1 MFTFCHVCQP
11 SLNVG
16 GLLLMTRNMFCCIC
30 GINIP
35 LQPKMSCGTYIRV
48 YIVVLY
54 VAQTGLSRTH
64 PSK

>member
-11 SLNVG
+11 SFKVG

-30 GINIP
+30 SINIP
-35 LQPKMSCGTYIRV
+35 LQPKMSTEHISIYI
-48 YIVVLY
+48 
-54 VAQTGLSRTH
+54 AQTGLSRTH

>member
-11 SLNVG
+11 SLEVG

-35 LQPKMSCGTYIRV
+35 PQPKMSSEL
-48 YIVVLY
+48 IVD

-64 PSK
+64 PRK